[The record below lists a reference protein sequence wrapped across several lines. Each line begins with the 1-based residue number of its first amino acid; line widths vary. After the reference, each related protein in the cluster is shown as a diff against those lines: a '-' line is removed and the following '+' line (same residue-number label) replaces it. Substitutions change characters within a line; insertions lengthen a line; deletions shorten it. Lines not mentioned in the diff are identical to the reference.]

1 MQQRLLSAGI
11 CFAVLQCCKW
21 LLFWRGAKAT
31 AKTPKAKGKAKA
43 KPAAGTAYKKGILDL
58 TKLKPS
64 DLKSIPRLQR
74 KDTSKAVEKDVLAK
88 ARFGHLC
95 MGFITSPLF

>member
-1 MQQRLLSAGI
+1 M
-11 CFAVLQCCKW
+11 
-21 LLFWRGAKAT
+21 
-31 AKTPKAKGKAKA
+31 AKTAAKAKGKARA
-43 KPAAGTAYKKGILDL
+43 KPAAGTAYKNGILDP

-88 ARFGHLC
+88 ARFGHLWV
-95 MGFITSPLF
+95 S